1 MTKFINTLTLI
12 FLSILLVNCGD
23 KIPDKKL
30 FSIQIN
36 NPKKVYTNKDNI
48 KFKVVSKKAVA
59 IDSVVYSISNPL
71 NIGKNQRITSQN
83 SLKEEQVSLENQKLG
98 DRLLKATIYT
108 SGKPVVI
115 TKTITLV
122 AVKKPKLYTYK
133 ILETYPHDIQAY
145 TQGLEFKQDT
155 LVESTGLYKHSS
167 LRKTNYKTG
176 KIYKQIKLE
185 DAFFGEGIT
194 YLNNKIYQLTWREK
208 IGFIYDANSLKKIG
222 SFVYSISKEGWGLC
236 HNNKYIFKS
245 DGTDKIWMLNP
256 ENLAEEDYIE
266 IMTNKSKIPSVNEL
280 EWVAGKIY
288 ANIYQK
294 DAIAIVNPKTGAV
307 EGVINLKGLKDT
319 VTQHQELDVLNGI
332 AYKGE
337 DNIIYITGKKWDKL
351 FKIEIIE
358 K

>member
-1 MTKFINTLTLI
+1 MNFFNTLTLI
-12 FLSILLVNCGD
+12 FLSLILANCGD
-23 KIPDKKL
+23 KIPDKKVFTL
-30 FSIQIN
+30 QIN
-36 NPKKVYTNKDNI
+36 NPKKVYTNEDII
-48 KFKVVSKKAVA
+48 KFKVVSKKTVA
-59 IDSVVYSISNPL
+59 LDSVVYSISNPIE
-71 NIGKNQRITSQN
+71 IGESKRITSQN
-83 SLKEEQVSLENQKLG
+83 SFKEEQLSLVNKKLG

-108 SGKPVVI
+108 AGKPVVI
-115 TKTITLV
+115 SKTITLV
-122 AVKKPKLYTYK
+122 ASNKPKLYTYK
-133 ILETYPHDIQAY
+133 ILEKYPHDIQAY

-155 LVESTGLYKHSS
+155 LLESTGLYKHSS

-176 KIYKQIKLE
+176 EVYKKITLD

-208 IGFIYDANSLKKIG
+208 IGFIYDANSLEKIG
-222 SFVYSISKEGWGLC
+222 TFVYSKSKEGWGLC
-236 HNNKYIFKS
+236 HNEKFIFKS

-266 IMTNKSKIPSVNEL
+266 IMTNKSKIKSVNEL
-280 EWVAGKIY
+280 EWVGDKIY

-294 DAIAIVNPKTGAV
+294 DAIAIVDPKTGAV
-307 EGVINLKGLKDT
+307 AGVINLKGLKDK

-337 DNIIYITGKKWDKL
+337 ENIIYITGKKWDAL
-351 FKIEIIE
+351 FKIQIIE